1 MISTLKGNDLKSIW
15 PQSEINSKDMFEIQA
30 LKNSNPEIETHQMD
44 FILGVLDF
52 VNDAIELQKLY
63 PNFEVPKDIA
73 VRLFQIAD
81 ANLMVRSN

>member
-1 MISTLKGNDLKSIW
+1 MDL
-15 PQSEINSKDMFEIQA
+15 
-30 LKNSNPEIETHQMD
+30 
-44 FILGVLDF
+44 ILGVLDF